1 MVGSPCNSSDSQES
15 SPTSEFESINSLA
28 FSLPYGP
35 ILTSVHDYWKTI
47 VFTIWTFVGKVLSL
61 LFNMLSRF
69 VITVLPWIFLI
80 THGGT
85 ANSVSPQTWTAP
97 NLEHSVLLLTYP
109 SLEFP
114 DLFLSSGTS

>member
-1 MVGSPCNSSDSQES
+1 MAKHFKEP
-15 SPTSEFESINSLA
+15 
-28 FSLPYGP
+28 
-35 ILTSVHDYWKTI
+35 
-47 VFTIWTFVGKVLSL
+47 
-61 LFNMLSRF
+61 
-69 VITVLPWIFLI
+69 VLPWIFLI